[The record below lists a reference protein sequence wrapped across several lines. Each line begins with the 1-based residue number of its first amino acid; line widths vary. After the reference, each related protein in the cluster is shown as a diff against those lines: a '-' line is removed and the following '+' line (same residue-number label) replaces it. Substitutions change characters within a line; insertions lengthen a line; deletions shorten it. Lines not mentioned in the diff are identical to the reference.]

1 MATDPVGLVVESG
14 AQTYY
19 TYDGVNLVLPP
30 VLIQIFA
37 DSVTCEIECPIRADN
52 TTPTRVNDIV
62 VGERIITL

>member
-30 VLIQIFA
+30 VLI
-37 DSVTCEIECPIRADN
+37 
-52 TTPTRVNDIV
+52 
-62 VGERIITL
+62 